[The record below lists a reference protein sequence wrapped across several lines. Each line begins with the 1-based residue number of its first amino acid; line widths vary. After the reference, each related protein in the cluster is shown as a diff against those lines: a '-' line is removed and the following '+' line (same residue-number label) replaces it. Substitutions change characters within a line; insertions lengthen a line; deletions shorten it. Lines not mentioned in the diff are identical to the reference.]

1 MNRKYYLAYG
11 SNLNEEQMAWRC
23 PTASVVGVA
32 DLNDW
37 RLLFRGSKTGSYLT
51 IEPCKGHT
59 IPVAIWSITPEDEL
73 SLDHYEGFPTFYRKE
88 IFPFEGYDFNGEPFS
103 GEALVYIMTEGRP
116 LGIPSDLY
124 VDTCIEGYQDFGFDY
139 APLEEAL
146 LYSCN
151 HKEVKSA

>member
-51 IEPCKGHT
+51 IEPCEGHT
-59 IPVAIWSITPEDEL
+59 IPVAIWSITKLPTTRILGLFFITDIPPM
-73 SLDHYEGFPTFYRKE
+73 SLQR
-88 IFPFEGYDFNGEPFS
+88 
-103 GEALVYIMTEGRP
+103 
-116 LGIPSDLY
+116 
-124 VDTCIEGYQDFGFDY
+124 
-139 APLEEAL
+139 
-146 LYSCN
+146 
-151 HKEVKSA
+151 